1 MPTTP
6 QTQGTAPSLERRAPR
21 PLSDEEALTSL
32 RVPDE
37 DRRAH
42 LRESDD
48 MDEMDDGPPRTR
60 RGLPPRVRRELL
72 IFGPALLFGLVVVP
86 LLTWFA
92 GNRVL
97 GPYTHGQNLHAGP
110 LALLGDFFVGLGHGS
125 AVFWAVALGPAA
137 LVLLLRLFVALV
149 RALPPA
155 RRPG

>member
-1 MPTTP
+1 MPTRMPTTP
-6 QTQGTAPSLERRAPR
+6 QTEGTAPPRERPAPR
-21 PLSDEEALTSL
+21 RLSDEERLTAL

-37 DRRAH
+37 DRLAH
-42 LRESDD
+42 LRDSDG
-48 MDEMDDGPPRTR
+48 MDDVPPRR
-60 RGLPPRVRRELL
+60 ELPPRVRRELL
-72 IFGPALLFGLVVVP
+72 IFGPALLFGLVLVP
-86 LLTWFA
+86 LLIWFA

-97 GPYTHGQNLHAGP
+97 GPYTHGQDLHAGP
-110 LALLGDFFVGLGHGS
+110 LALLGDFFLGLWHGS